1 MSANWCRRSGP
12 RTDCAPFHLSQ
23 ARSAAVAD
31 LYSPLTAEHDQGV
44 TRLWTAV
51 LEAAQAIGGNLA
63 RSQGTQTALA
73 LLPGCYPSVTP
84 GPFFRL
90 LRFLIGR

>member
-1 MSANWCRRSGP
+1 MSANWYRRSGP
-12 RTDCAPFHLSQ
+12 RTDCALFYLSQ

-90 LRFLIGR
+90 PPFLMGR